1 MGICDSLNNVSIS
14 IKTNYQKKIFQL
26 GSSET
31 PKTSDSAKPGT
42 TAVTPQKATP
52 AAKNLATANTLSS
65 NNLNKNKAGMSPDE
79 QRKRSRLLLEEK
91 IKNYDSNLNKKK
103 MNHSRVVSG
112 PLPTNGRF

>member
-1 MGICDSLNNVSIS
+1 
-14 IKTNYQKKIFQL
+14 
-26 GSSET
+26 
-31 PKTSDSAKPGT
+31 
-42 TAVTPQKATP
+42 
-52 AAKNLATANTLSS
+52 
-65 NNLNKNKAGMSPDE
+65 MSPDE